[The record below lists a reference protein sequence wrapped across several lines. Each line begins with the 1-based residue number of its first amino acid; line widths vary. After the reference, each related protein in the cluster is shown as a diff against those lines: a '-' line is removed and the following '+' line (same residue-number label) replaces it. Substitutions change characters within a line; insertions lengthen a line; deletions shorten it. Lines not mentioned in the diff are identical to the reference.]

1 MIYLE
6 KSNPLAIDNQTKLII
21 GFVLK
26 YLHFLLNDG
35 SKINFDLFGEIT
47 LPLLQICV
55 GLLSELLFDFF
66 NSNWIGHIMKNQ
78 LNSIY
83 REDIRDDFKK

>member
-55 GLLSELLFDFF
+55 GLLSKLLFDFL